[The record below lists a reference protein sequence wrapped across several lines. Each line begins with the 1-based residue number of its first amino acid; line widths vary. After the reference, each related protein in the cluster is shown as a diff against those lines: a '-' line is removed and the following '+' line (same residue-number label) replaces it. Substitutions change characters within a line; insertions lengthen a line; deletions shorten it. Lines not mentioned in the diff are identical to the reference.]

1 MMPDPIYEARSEQ
14 HIASSS
20 GPILHGFSR
29 LGIGCAVLIA
39 MIGVAVTATVVI
51 DDYSRWVG
59 GSSPPAGLVL
69 DPPPISRFVHR
80 VNRWRNHHYRL
91 PPDSRFFPRIGLGY
105 CWLRP
110 RLTVASAAAHMC
122 AEQTWAAACKGG
134 RREVLG

>member
-1 MMPDPIYEARSEQ
+1 MMPDPIYDARSEQ

-29 LGIGCAVLIA
+29 LGIGCAILIA

-69 DPPPISRFVHR
+69 DPPPISTFVPT
-80 VNRWRNHHYRL
+80 VL
-91 PPDSRFFPRIGLGY
+91 IGGGITITACLLIVGFFRGLG
-105 CWLRP
+105 WVIAGFARD
-110 RLTVASAAAHMC
+110 
-122 AEQTWAAACKGG
+122 
-134 RREVLG
+134 